1 MRVLLHLTLASFH
14 IFQLMQKP
22 TAAPIE
28 EAPWQQRRLTHGKLF
43 FFATPCTGYYGLAGL
58 FWSQKRS
65 SRQVDLL
72 MRKNKT
78 GLTAH
83 HFMSAPGDSLSDL
96 FPIYFVCFA
105 AEAPSKCISWS
116 LPTCLFFPLTP
127 LWPVTDTSVQSI
139 NLTLPKS
146 KTAPFFSPPQS
157 DTQMASCARL
167 RGHHTKWDKHLA
179 VGKEKLEVESICSAA
194 WPTLIPCH
202 RVTTA
207 TRRKWNSGCI

>member
-1 MRVLLHLTLASFH
+1 MRVLLHLALASFH
-14 IFQLMQKP
+14 TFQLMQKP

-65 SRQVDLL
+65 SREVDLL

-83 HFMSAPGDSLSDL
+83 HFMSAPGDSLSDS
-96 FPIYFVCFA
+96 FPIYFVCFT

-116 LPTCLFFPLTP
+116 LPTCLFFFPHPSLACDRYFSTIYQP
-127 LWPVTDTSVQSI
+127 HPAQVKDGSF
-139 NLTLPKS
+139 
-146 KTAPFFSPPQS
+146 FFSTPE
-157 DTQMASCARL
+157 R
-167 RGHHTKWDKHLA
+167 HTD
-179 VGKEKLEVESICSAA
+179 GIMRTSQRPS
-194 WPTLIPCH
+194 
-202 RVTTA
+202 R
-207 TRRKWNSGCI
+207 